1 MLFLVEKFFI
11 DNVGIVYLIFG
22 IGLGWLISIL
32 FFGVIF
38 DKFGCWVV
46 ILMVVIMYLLFFFGI
61 FVCLNLI
68 FVYGLVVCVG
78 IVNLVLDMGG
88 YFVFMECFL
97 KAFGLVVILVKVM
110 VLFG

>member
-1 MLFLVEKFFI
+1 MLFLAEKFFI
-11 DNVGIVYLIFG
+11 DNAGIVYLIFG
-22 IGLGWLISIL
+22 IGLGRLISIL

-38 DKFGCWVV
+38 DKFGRRAV

-61 FVCLNLI
+61 FVCSNLI

-78 IVNLVLDMGG
+78 IVNLALDTGG
-88 YFVFMECFL
+88 YFAFMECFS
-97 KAFGLVVILVKVM
+97 KVFGSAVILVKAM